1 MYHHLSGGFA
11 MDPRTVHRIAAHRL
25 LRTSAINSSNCCLSA
40 TLPVVQSDWISGED
54 PEWRMPYQRPA
65 SETTRLETSLFKPYR
80 HYSPLSLFPS
90 LSVCLSVCLSIYLS
104 LSSPPALSLLCTTL
118 HRPELLDKKKDLY
131 AFPER
136 LACVEP
142 TDSDRKQKASQQTR
156 KKIRIDR
163 PRKQKTPR

>member
-80 HYSPLSLFPS
+80 HYSPPSLFPS
-90 LSVCLSVCLSIYLS
+90 LSVCLSVYLS
-104 LSSPPALSLLCTTL
+104 LPLFSSRSISLVYNAPPARTA
-118 HRPELLDKKKDLY
+118 RQKKRFVCISGAPCL
-131 AFPER
+131 R
-136 LACVEP
+136 R
-142 TDSDRKQKASQQTR
+142 TN
-156 KKIRIDR
+156 
-163 PRKQKTPR
+163 